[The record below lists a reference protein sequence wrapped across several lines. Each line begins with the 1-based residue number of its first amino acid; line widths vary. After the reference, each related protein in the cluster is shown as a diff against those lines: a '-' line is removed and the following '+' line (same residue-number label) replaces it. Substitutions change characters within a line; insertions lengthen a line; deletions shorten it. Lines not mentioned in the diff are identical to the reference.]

1 MEKTPE
7 SATFRPESVVQDA
20 NQPSSMKKTFEPN
33 DAWRRTAAAI
43 YRKPVD
49 SKIFGSV
56 ELDVTELEA
65 FVLEKRKAGVRITL
79 MHPIVL
85 FIAKAL
91 KTEVPELNCY
101 VRRGN
106 IIHRPSVDASVTVL
120 VGGKQMSAVLV
131 PDTDACSLEG
141 MANLLIQQIPRTRK
155 GNEEKAMDNKKLLAA
170 FPWPLRGWVVGFFK
184 WLTIDLGI
192 AIPALGLSPNTFGS
206 FVFSNIGSLGLD
218 IGYAALMPASN
229 VASVFTMGSVQT
241 KPAVVGDQIV
251 PRRMLTL
258 SVVLDHR
265 VVDASHGGRLFT
277 YLKAAVKGPDFG
289 GL

>member
-1 MEKTPE
+1 MEKTRE
-7 SATFRPESVVQDA
+7 NATFRPENVVQDA

-33 DAWRRTAAAI
+33 NAWRRTAAAI

-65 FVLEKRKAGVRITL
+65 FVLKKRQAGLRITI

-85 FIAKAL
+85 FIAQAL

-101 VRRGN
+101 ARRGS
-106 IIHRPSVDASVTVL
+106 IVHRPSVDASVSVL

-131 PDTDACSLEG
+131 PDADACTLES
-141 MANLLIQQIPRTRK
+141 MAKLLLRQVPRTRK
-155 GNEEKAMDNKKLLAA
+155 GHEEKAMGNKKLLASL
-170 FPWPLRGWVVGFFK
+170 PWPFRTWVVRFVK
-184 WLTIDLGI
+184 WLTIDLGVSV
-192 AIPALGLSPNTFGS
+192 PALGLSPNMFGS

-218 IGYAALMPASN
+218 VGYAALMPASN

-265 VVDASHGGRLFT
+265 VVDASHGGRLFS
-277 YLKAAVKGPDFG
+277 YLKKAVKGPDFG